1 MPLFE
6 INKRKRKA
14 KEFKS
19 TVAKGKKDYKNQK
32 SSATAVSGTM
42 EGKQVNTTKSMFTEY
57 DVGKPRTLKGS
68 PHPPYNKDMSNRIT
82 VKDETPAPSY
92 MKATKTY
99 DAETM
104 KTSVYDGG
112 WDPKKAE
119 EESQKNKNNS
129 GGFFSKMFKGSGD
142 KTNADNA
149 IKSAQSLLDRSL
161 RKKK

>member
-1 MPLFE
+1 MATGAQKKLE
-6 INKRKRKA
+6 NRNYTQRMKRGYKTR
-14 KEFKS
+14 KS
-19 TVAKGKKDYKNQK
+19 TAQAVAGSENYKP
-32 SSATAVSGTM
+32 
-42 EGKQVNTTKSMFTEY
+42 VNTKTLNN
-57 DVGKPRTLKGS
+57 KPAGPDYSDTSAKNVKTAS
-68 PHPPYNKDMSNRIT
+68 HPPYNKDMSNRIT

-119 EESQKNKNNS
+119 EESQKNKSNS

-142 KTNADNA
+142 RTNADNA

>member
-1 MPLFE
+1 MTTGAQKKLE
-6 INKRKRKA
+6 NRNYIQRMKRGYKTR
-14 KEFKS
+14 KS
-19 TVAKGKKDYKNQK
+19 TAESVAGYENYKPTNTKTLNNKPAGPDYSNT
-32 SSATAVSGTM
+32 SAKTVRTA
-42 EGKQVNTTKSMFTEY
+42 
-57 DVGKPRTLKGS
+57 
-68 PHPPYNKDMSNRIT
+68 PHPKYNEDMSNRIT

-119 EESQKNKNNS
+119 EESQKNKSNS

-142 KTNADNA
+142 RTNADNA